1 MPSPDDDLL
10 PEAVAL
16 VEGAM
21 AAGLRLRLLGGLG
34 VRVLCPDFPP
44 RPHRDIDFACAGKG
58 RRDVA
63 AFLEKRGCQ
72 PDKAFN
78 ALNGDRQMYFI
89 APSGQP
95 VDVMVDRLIM
105 CHTLDLRPS
114 LGNSSLTL
122 DPADLL
128 LSKLQIFE
136 LNAKDARDIT
146 HLLSGV
152 PVGGQRRRRRSSTRA
167 GSARCW
173 PRTGAG
179 GAPRRETWRS
189 CPSCSPTA
197 REMIPPQARF
207 DPLAQAARLLDV
219 ADVGPQVNEVEA
231 ARQRRRPRALVRAAR
246 GSSAL
251 MKMFFATDIHGSEI
265 CWKKFLNAA
274 AFYKADL
281 VVLGG
286 DVTGKIMVP
295 VVAYPGYWEVSV
307 RGERRRLETREEL
320 HETMQQLRD
329 RGSYPTIVTRD
340 ELDALS

>member
-1 MPSPDDDLL
+1 MPSPDDDPL

-89 APSGQP
+89 APSGRP

-152 PVGGQRRRRRSSTRA
+152 PVADSGGAPFIDTRRFGEMLAADWGWWRTTTGNLEKLPKLLA
-167 GSARCW
+167 DSARDD
-173 PRTGAG
+173 PAAGQVRPARAG
-179 GAPRRETWRS
+179 GA
-189 CPSCSPTA
+189 
-197 REMIPPQARF
+197 
-207 DPLAQAARLLDV
+207 AARRGR
-219 ADVGPQVNEVEA
+219 VGPQVNEVEA
-231 ARQRRRPRALVRAAR
+231 ARQRRRPRALV
-246 GSSAL
+246 
-251 MKMFFATDIHGSEI
+251 
-265 CWKKFLNAA
+265 
-274 AFYKADL
+274 
-281 VVLGG
+281 
-286 DVTGKIMVP
+286 
-295 VVAYPGYWEVSV
+295 
-307 RGERRRLETREEL
+307 
-320 HETMQQLRD
+320 
-329 RGSYPTIVTRD
+329 
-340 ELDALS
+340 